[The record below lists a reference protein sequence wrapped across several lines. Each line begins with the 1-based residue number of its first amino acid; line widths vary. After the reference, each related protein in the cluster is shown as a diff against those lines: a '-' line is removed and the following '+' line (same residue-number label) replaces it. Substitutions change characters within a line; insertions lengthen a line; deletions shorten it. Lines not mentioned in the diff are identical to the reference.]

1 MVWPSVYCGKGSAG
15 DSKVYSAPVAA
26 PSLRSTP
33 DSARCSGPADVPD
46 RVAGRSSTAAALAEA
61 AVARGDPA
69 RTPLWFAELLA
80 ARSSPPADQSML
92 PE

>member
-1 MVWPSVYCGKGSAG
+1 VRG
-15 DSKVYSAPVAA
+15 AA
-26 PSLRSTP
+26 ALPTCLIEWRVDP
-33 DSARCSGPADVPD
+33 AR
-46 RVAGRSSTAAALAEA
+46 AAALAEA